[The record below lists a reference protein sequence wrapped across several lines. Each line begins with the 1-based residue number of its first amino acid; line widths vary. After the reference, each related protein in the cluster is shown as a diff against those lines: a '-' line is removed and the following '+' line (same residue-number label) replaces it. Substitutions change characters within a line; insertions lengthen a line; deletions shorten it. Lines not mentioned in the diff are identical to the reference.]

1 MIQKKIKKIR
11 PNFLLKLRPILRW
24 IIKLRSSPH
33 AIAGGL
39 GLGVFIAFTPTYGV
53 QLFLAVVLATFFN
66 LNRPAAII
74 PVWITNPVTIAP
86 VYTFNYW
93 VGCFAWPGP
102 PVGEVYQTFL
112 SIAGKL
118 ARLDF
123 WDFQNQIVE
132 FISIG
137 KEVLVPLVTGSVVVG
152 GVLGVISYVI
162 SKRLLIFIFSR
173 RARKKKLS

>member
-1 MIQKKIKKIR
+1 MIQKKTNKIR

-24 IIKLRSSPH
+24 IIKLRSSPQ

-39 GLGVFIAFTPTYGV
+39 GLGVFLAFTPTYGV
-53 QLFLAVVLATFFN
+53 QLLLAVLLATFFN

-112 SIAGKL
+112 NIAGKL

-123 WDFQNQIVE
+123 WDFQNQVVE

-137 KEVLVPLVTGSVVVG
+137 KEVLVPLVIGSVVVG
-152 GVLGVISYVI
+152 GVLGVISYVV
-162 SKRLLIFIFSR
+162 SKSLLMFIFSR
-173 RARKKKLS
+173 RVRKKKLL